1 MVIFSVHPVT
11 PQGTVTASEPATV
24 IAIIPARFHSSRL
37 PGKPL
42 ADIGGCPMIEHVY
55 RRAATAARV
64 NAVMVA
70 TDDPRISDVVSGFGG
85 EVRLTDPK
93 HRSGTERLAEVAA
106 DLSCDLIVNV
116 QGDEPLISPEAIDL
130 ALAAFED
137 QPELMMSTLRTPIT
151 DTDELANPNTVKVVV
166 DRDGFALYF
175 SRQPIPHR
183 MSAEAASN
191 QSPSSLLGNKHI
203 GLYVYRRDFLV
214 RLAALDPTPLEQVE
228 RLEQLRALEHGYR
241 IQTVETTDDPIGVDT
256 PEDLERVRR
265 IVEDPP
271 R

>member
-1 MVIFSVHPVT
+1 
-11 PQGTVTASEPATV
+11 
-24 IAIIPARFHSSRL
+24 
-37 PGKPL
+37 
-42 ADIGGCPMIEHVY
+42 MIEHVY

-151 DTDELANPNTVKVVV
+151 DPDELANPNTVKVVV